1 MSIASNARASS
12 IMAKATKG
20 HYVAQFKF
28 ANFGSVVEDSI
39 QAQQAQADARLAE
52 IQANRKIRTTPIR
65 G

>member
-12 IMAKATKG
+12 IMSKSTKG
-20 HYVAQFKF
+20 HYVKQFKF

-52 IQANRKIRTTPIR
+52 IQANRKIRTSPAR

>member
-12 IMAKATKG
+12 IMSKSTKG
-20 HYVAQFKF
+20 HYVKQFKF

-52 IQANRKIRTTPIR
+52 IQSQRKVRLSVIKA
-65 G
+65 